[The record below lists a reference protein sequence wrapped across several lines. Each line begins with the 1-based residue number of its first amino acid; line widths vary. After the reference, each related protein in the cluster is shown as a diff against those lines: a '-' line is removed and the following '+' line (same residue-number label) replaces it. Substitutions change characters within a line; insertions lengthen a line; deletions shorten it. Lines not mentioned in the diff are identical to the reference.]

1 MSGIMEGGVKYV
13 KSPGDI
19 YRYMGVIK
27 TNKNV
32 IKVVFIEMKCL
43 MFCCRAV
50 QPVLYKAVFHGG
62 FKSMWSSV
70 MEVR

>member
-27 TNKNV
+27 TNQNV
-32 IKVVFIEMKCL
+32 IKVI
-43 MFCCRAV
+43 
-50 QPVLYKAVFHGG
+50 
-62 FKSMWSSV
+62 
-70 MEVR
+70 